1 MISVF
6 KLTLAV
12 VCCIRHNRRLNHSL
26 NCADCINIANCMQ
39 MMVDLLTV
47 ECVIGKIID
56 LLIQLVHLLSGV
68 QMTIS
73 ISEC

>member
-1 MISVF
+1 
-6 KLTLAV
+6 
-12 VCCIRHNRRLNHSL
+12 
-26 NCADCINIANCMQ
+26 MQ